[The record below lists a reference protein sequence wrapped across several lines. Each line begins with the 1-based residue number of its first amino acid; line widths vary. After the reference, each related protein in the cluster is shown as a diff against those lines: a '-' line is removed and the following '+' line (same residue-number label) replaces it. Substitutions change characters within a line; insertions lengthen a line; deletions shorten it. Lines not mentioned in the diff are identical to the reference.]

1 MKYIFLLILSLNSF
15 LCMAWGNTTIYF
27 DMDSNSMSSNTS
39 FDNSMSYCD
48 GYFTEGL
55 KMFMIEKGDTCCV
68 FSSIGITQFSST
80 TTEVASTIDV
90 FCWPYADT
98 KYEQGTCEDQ
108 LRAIPSEAPLT
119 FRFKFEYDSPLLC
132 NVSFIPEKCGI
143 NDNYCHDI
151 DSIFKYPHYFADNIS
166 DIVLVQLCKGKDKQE
181 IETFIENFD
190 KSLDPSMLEMEK
202 GLGEYFDHSYDYRH
216 YQYTYYLLRAL
227 LHLSNEPYVGKDI
240 AELNKELNRF
250 YILSEAHCL

>member
-1 MKYIFLLILSLNSF
+1 MKYIFLLILSLHSF
-15 LCMAWGNTTIYF
+15 LCMAWGKTTIYF

-98 KYEQGTCEDQ
+98 KYEQGTCEEQ

-119 FRFKFEYDSPLLC
+119 FRFKFEYDSPLVC
-132 NVSFIPEKCGI
+132 NVVFMPEKCVT
-143 NDNYCHDI
+143 NDNYCHDR
-151 DSIFKYPHYFADNIS
+151 DSILSHPHLYADDISNIILGMLNNGTEKV
-166 DIVLVQLCKGKDKQE
+166 DIEEFLDLFNKRLDSTMLDLDKGYG
-181 IETFIENFD
+181 I
-190 KSLDPSMLEMEK
+190 
-202 GLGEYFDHSYDYRH
+202 DYGNYYGYNY
-216 YQYTYYLLRAL
+216 YQYTYYLLKAL
-227 LHLSNEPYVGKDI
+227 LHLSDAPYVGKDI

-250 YILSEAHCL
+250 YMLSEDY